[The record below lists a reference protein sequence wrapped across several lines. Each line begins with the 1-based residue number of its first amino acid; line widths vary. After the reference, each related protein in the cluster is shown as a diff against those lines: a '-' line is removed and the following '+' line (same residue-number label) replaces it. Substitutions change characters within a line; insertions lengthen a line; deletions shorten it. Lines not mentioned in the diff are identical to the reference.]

1 MAAVAGI
8 HNAASL
14 QPAGNTV
21 LDAVADKMPSVR
33 ALSGYALS
41 AFGLAQT
48 ALSGTTPNK
57 ARQLSNAA
65 SASCPNAQL
74 SCHNTTVQTNLC
86 CFNAPGGSLLQ
97 TQFWDYS
104 PATGPSDS
112 WTIHGLWPD
121 HCDGT
126 YDANCDDR
134 RAYTNITQIL
144 QAAGATDTLSYMQ
157 TYWKDYQGNDES
169 FWEHEWGKHGTC
181 ISTLDPDCY
190 TDYQPTEEVP
200 DFFDRVVSLFKTLP
214 SYEWLSA
221 AGITPSTTATYTR
234 AQISDAL
241 SQKHGGSV
249 YLGCSSGNLNE
260 IWYYYNVRGSVQSG
274 TFEPANND
282 GSSSSCPATGI
293 KYPPKGSS
301 SSPTS
306 TRTSAAPSPTA
317 TGPAFSGSGYLNV
330 IASGSKK
337 GCLISGGTWYT
348 SGTCATYHATSSGDG
363 FTLTSSKGNCGVAS
377 GKFTCGSGVS
387 ASTFSSDGN
396 SLIYNDSGD
405 FSADS
410 TASGSTQVA
419 VYSGSD
425 HNVALEIQW
434 QSV

>member
-1 MAAVAGI
+1 
-8 HNAASL
+8 
-14 QPAGNTV
+14 
-21 LDAVADKMPSVR
+21 MPSIR

-104 PATGPSDS
+104 PATGPSNS

-144 QAAGATDTLSYMQ
+144 QAASDTATLSYMQ

-190 TDYQPTEEVP
+190 TSYQPTEEVP

-214 SYEWLSA
+214 SYEWLSD
-221 AGITPSTTATYTR
+221 AGIIPSTTKTYTR
-234 AQISDAL
+234 AQILDAL
-241 SQKHGGSV
+241 SQKHGGTV

-260 IWYYYNVRGSVQSG
+260 IWYYFNVQGSVQTG
-274 TFEPANND
+274 TFEPSNND
-282 GSSSSCPATGI
+282 GSTSSCPTTGI
-293 KYPPKGSS
+293 KYPPKGGS

-306 TRTSAAPSPTA
+306 TRTTTAPAPTS
-317 TGPAFSGSGYLNV
+317 TGGGGSAFSGSGYLNIV
-330 IASGSKK
+330 ASGSQK
-337 GCLISGGTWYT
+337 GCLISSGAWYT
-348 SGTCATYHATSSGDG
+348 SGTCATYRVASSEDG
-363 FTLTSSKGNCGVAS
+363 FTLTSSKGNCGVIS

-387 ASTFSSDGN
+387 AGTFSSDGN
-396 SLIYNDSGD
+396 SLVYNGSND

-410 TASGSTQVA
+410 TASGSTQVT
-419 VYSGSD
+419 VYSGSS
-425 HNVALEIQW
+425 HSIALEVQW
-434 QSV
+434 QGA